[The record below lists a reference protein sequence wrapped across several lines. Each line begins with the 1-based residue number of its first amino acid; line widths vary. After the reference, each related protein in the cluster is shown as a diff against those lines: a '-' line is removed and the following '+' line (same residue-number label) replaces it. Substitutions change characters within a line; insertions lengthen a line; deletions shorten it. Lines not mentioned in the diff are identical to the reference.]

1 MPTAIQ
7 AAISLN
13 SDSRVVAERQV
24 TRAAS
29 TKQIDLRLADKILRR
44 PNQDLSFLK
53 EE

>member
-24 TRAAS
+24 ARAAS
-29 TKQIDLRLADKILRR
+29 IKQIPVDLRLADKTLHQ
-44 PNQDLSFLK
+44 PNQDLSF
-53 EE
+53 